1 MILSSNKYQNIL
13 SAPIAGYT
21 NWPLRKLFYQN
32 YASRIFSEM
41 IHVREVLYKND
52 FEIPFLN
59 INYNFTIQLFGS
71 LTDDFIKAAQILF
84 NYCDNVDIN
93 CGCPVKKVLK
103 AGGGSFW
110 LKDID
115 AFARKIFQL
124 SDSFPYKISVK
135 VRLGFNKIEIYQIL
149 DSIKNARL
157 AFITIHLRTS
167 DMLFSGR
174 ALYQY
179 ARLLDNYEIPVIL
192 NGDINDAEFAKQIL
206 DNYNCSGIMIGR
218 AALSDP
224 SIFKKVKDY
233 IEKGEYTII
242 NKQSKIDFLIQ
253 YIDNL
258 LEYFDLYHNKKIE
271 KFNLQNLNNSN
282 FSFNNN
288 DNCNKKYGEKNY
300 DDENYLKF
308 IRSNIIESR
317 KILLALL
324 KKIPSTNNIKDK
336 ILKLDSIEDL
346 YNIKKILNDFKMID
360 LKRLNGKNLEN

>member
-1 MILSSNKYQNIL
+1 MILYENKYKNIL

-21 NWPLRKLFYQN
+21 NWPLRKLFSQN
-32 YASRIFSEM
+32 CASRIFSEM

-71 LTDDFIKAAQILF
+71 LADDFIRATEILF

-93 CGCPVKKVLK
+93 CGCPVKKVIK
-103 AGGGSFW
+103 AEGGSFW

-115 AFARKIFQL
+115 RFARKIYQL
-124 SDSFPYKISVK
+124 SEYFPHKISVK
-135 VRLGFNKIEIYQIL
+135 IRLGFNKIEIYRIL

-157 AFITIHLRTS
+157 AFITIHMRTS
-167 DMLFSGR
+167 DMFFSGS

-179 ARLLDNYEIPVIL
+179 ASLLDNYKIPVIL

-224 SIFKKVKDY
+224 SIFKKIKDY
-233 IEKGEYTII
+233 IEKGQYTIT
-242 NKQSKIDFLIQ
+242 NKQLKIDFLIQ

-271 KFNLQNLNNSN
+271 KFNSKNLNNTN
-282 FSFNNN
+282 HNFNNN
-288 DNCNKKYGEKNY
+288 DNCNKKYGEKNF

-324 KKIPSTNNIKDK
+324 KKIPGANNIKDK
-336 ILKLDSIEDL
+336 ILKISNIEDL
-346 YNIKKILNDFKMID
+346 YNIKKILNEFKIID
-360 LKRLNGKNLEN
+360 LQKN